1 MKAYR
6 RSGGTALLK
15 TNIGTRYRCAVN
27 FTLRPFYLRER
38 TPAQAVLKY
47 QAKVVGRRGDG
58 SASKPKLYITGTQKN
73 NYSGGRAFHACASV
87 TDAPSSFARLWE
99 IRENGQ
105 PTNSFLEIKI

>member
-15 TNIGTRYRCAVN
+15 TNIGARYRCAVN

-47 QAKVVGRRGDG
+47 QANVRAENKR
-58 SASKPKLYITGTQKN
+58 SASKPKLHITGTQKQ
-73 NYSGGRAFHACASV
+73 
-87 TDAPSSFARLWE
+87 L
-99 IRENGQ
+99 
-105 PTNSFLEIKI
+105 